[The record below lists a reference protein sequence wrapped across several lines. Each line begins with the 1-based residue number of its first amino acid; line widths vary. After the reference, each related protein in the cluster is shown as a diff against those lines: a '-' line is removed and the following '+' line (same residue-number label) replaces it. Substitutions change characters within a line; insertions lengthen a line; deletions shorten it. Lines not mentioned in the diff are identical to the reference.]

1 MTETRKHFSAEQK
14 MTALRRHLLEHVPV
28 SNLCDEC
35 GINSTVFYRW
45 QKQLFEGG
53 AALFESRPRNEEAS
67 SVRQVTALEEKL
79 ARKNEVVSELLEEL
93 ICLIQSEYLCYVLL
107 LVHSS

>member
-28 SNLCDEC
+28 SNLCDEY
-35 GINSTVFYRW
+35 GINPTVFYRW

-67 SVRQVTALEEKL
+67 SVRQACPIK
-79 ARKNEVVSELLEEL
+79 
-93 ICLIQSEYLCYVLL
+93 
-107 LVHSS
+107 

>member
-28 SNLCDEC
+28 SNLCDEY
-35 GINSTVFYRW
+35 GINPTVFYHW

-53 AALFESRPRNEEAS
+53 AALFESRPRNEES
-67 SVRQVTALEEKL
+67 SAARQVAALEEKL
-79 ARKNEVVSELLEEL
+79 TRKNEVVSELLEEL
-93 ICLIQSEYLCYVLL
+93 VRLKKTKAGL
-107 LVHSS
+107 